1 MIQSPVG
8 HRRLLF
14 IINTLSSPSAV
25 CLCVC
30 LVFLNSNVFLFLL
43 FWLMFCNDVKTAL
56 SCLAFWYGMLCFAF
70 CCFSFMF
77 CCVFCYSLVCVSL
90 LWLYLKMW
98 IHLFWM
104 EKLNCK
110 TFKRY
115 YRAQSHWA
123 IQSSLKPE
131 PDDPPRSFRL
141 SRSWPAFPNPT
152 STWTWGVKTNRTFT
166 IRIMARSRPVV
177 LDLCDS
183 KAIHRRQRY
192 SKAPWLPFVC
202 DLLDKD

>member
-14 IINTLSSPSAV
+14 IINTLSSPSAS
-25 CLCVC
+25 
-30 LVFLNSNVFLFLL
+30 VFVWSFSI
-43 FWLMFCNDVKTAL
+43 LMFFSFCYFGWCFVMMANPAL

-77 CCVFCYSLVCVSL
+77 CCLFCYSLVCVSL

-110 TFKRY
+110 TFKRF
-115 YRAQSHWA
+115 YRALSHWA
-123 IQSSLKPE
+123 TRSSLKPE
-131 PDDPPRSFRL
+131 PVDPPRSFRL

-152 STWTWGVKTNRTFT
+152 STWTWGVKTNILYFT
-166 IRIMARSRPVV
+166 
-177 LDLCDS
+177 
-183 KAIHRRQRY
+183 
-192 SKAPWLPFVC
+192 
-202 DLLDKD
+202 